1 MNAPLKEH
9 ASWLLD
15 RAPVLVAGA
24 NRAAVL
30 ETDGTVREVTL
41 DEAAAEIGIR
51 PAPIVC
57 HAPSVARRLGVPAFP
72 ALDVLE
78 LFAFVRPAAFCRP
91 TPGGIADALEL
102 EAPKGHAAEAQAL
115 ADAVRALLTEISEP
129 DFDPDGIA
137 ASVAHEM
144 AKGGWAW
151 GEAVCGRLPARNP
164 EARGLEPWRTMQEW
178 AEEAP
183 MPPPGSAPVA
193 PEEARARLAALTGA
207 HAEPRPQ
214 QADYASALCAAFTP
228 RPREDEPNVVI
239 AEAGTGVGKTLGYLA
254 PATLWAEKNAGPVW
268 ISTYTRN
275 LQRQIDGEL
284 DRHYPDPV
292 VKAAHVVVRK
302 GRENYL
308 CLLNLEDAVRRVP
321 NRASDAVGLG
331 LMARWAAASRDGD
344 MQGGDMPAWL
354 PDLIGRRNT
363 LELSD
368 RRGECIYSACPHYHK
383 CFIERTVRRARRADI
398 VIANHALVMAQA
410 ALGGL
415 DDSTVPD
422 RLVFDEGHHV
432 FDAADSAFSA
442 ELSGQEGADLRHW
455 LLGAEAGRSSRA
467 RGLKRRIEDVALTD
481 EPTATALAAVLRAA
495 RALPA
500 PGWRNRM
507 VDGAPLGPAEDF
519 LAQVRVQVRARTADD
534 DDGYGQEAEVAPVA
548 PEVAAAAHAFR
559 DALGL
564 LHRPMAALRARLLA
578 LLEEQAAELDTP
590 TRYRIESVARGLNRR
605 AATVDGWRGMLDALD
620 APRPEA
626 FVDWFEIVRANKRD
640 LDVAMRRHWLD
651 PAEPFA
657 KAVVQTA
664 HGVAIT
670 SATLRDGTGDPEK
683 DWAAAEVRTG
693 ARHLMR
699 PAIRAHARSPFD
711 YAGRTRVFIV
721 NDIDRNSV
729 ASVSAAYRE
738 LILAAGGGTLGLFTA
753 IQRLRRVYDKI
764 APALDEAGIPLLAQ
778 HVDNMNLTSLI
789 DIFRSERDTCL
800 LGTDAVRDGVDV
812 PGASLRLIVFDRVPW
827 PRPTILHRERRKAFG
842 GAAYDDMLA
851 RLRMKQA
858 YGRLIRRAD
867 DFGVFVMLDRM
878 LPSRLLG
885 ALPPGVSVERTGLA
899 DTIAKTRA
907 FLAERMSGA

>member
-1 MNAPLKEH
+1 MNMVLTERA
-9 ASWLLD
+9 ASLLE

-24 NRAAVL
+24 NRVVVR
-30 ETDGTVREVTL
+30 ETDGTIRELSL
-41 DEAAAEIGIR
+41 DEAAAEIGLR

-57 HAPSVARRLGVPAFP
+57 HAPSVARRLGVSPFP

-91 TPGGIADALEL
+91 TPGGVADALAL
-102 EAPKGHAAEAQAL
+102 PIPHGHAPEAHAL
-115 ADAVRALLTEISEP
+115 AAAVETLLAEIAEP
-129 DFDPDGIA
+129 DFDPDGTA
-137 ASVAHEM
+137 ASIAHEM

-151 GEAVCGRLPARNP
+151 GEAVRARLPALNP
-164 EARGLEPWRTMQEW
+164 DVRGLEAWRTLPEW

-183 MPPPGSAPVA
+183 VPPPGTAPVP
-193 PEEARARLAALTGA
+193 PEEARARLSALTGA
-207 HAEPRPQ
+207 RAEPRPQ
-214 QADYASALCAAFTP
+214 QADYASALCAAFEP
-228 RPREDEPNVVI
+228 RPREDDPNVVI

-275 LQRQIDGEL
+275 LQRQIDSEL
-284 DRHYPDPV
+284 DRRYPDPV

-321 NRASDAVGLG
+321 ARASDAVGLG
-331 LMARWAAASRDGD
+331 LMARWVAASRDGD
-344 MQGGDMPAWL
+344 MQGGDLPAWL

-415 DDSTVPD
+415 DDSNVPD

-455 LLGAEAGRSSRA
+455 ILGAEAGRTSRA
-467 RGLKRRIEDVALTD
+467 RGLKRRVEDVALMD
-481 EPTATALAAVLRAA
+481 EATATALGAVLRAA
-495 RALPA
+495 RILPA
-500 PGWRNRM
+500 PGWRNRI
-507 VDGAPLGPAEDF
+507 VDGAPMGPAEEF
-519 LAQVRVQVRARTADD
+519 LAQVRVQVRARTANDE
-534 DDGYGQEAEVAPVA
+534 DGYGQEAEIDPADPAVAV
-548 PEVAAAAHAFR
+548 AAHAFG

-564 LHRPMAALRARLLA
+564 LHRPMATLRARLLA
-578 LLEEQAAELDTP
+578 LLEEHAADLDTP
-590 TRYRIESVARGLNRR
+590 MRYRIESVARGLNRR
-605 AATVDGWRGMLDALD
+605 AATIEAWRAMLAGI
-620 APRPEA
+620 AMPRPPA
-626 FVDWFEIVRANKRD
+626 FVDWFEIVRGNRRD
-640 LDVAMRRHWLD
+640 IDVAMRRHWLD

-657 KAVVQTA
+657 KAVVRTA

-670 SATLRDGTGDPEK
+670 SATLRDGTGDQER
-683 DWAAAEVRTG
+683 DWAAAETRTG
-693 ARHLMR
+693 ARHLAR
-699 PAIRAHARSPFD
+699 PAIRAHAPSPFD

-721 NDIDRNSV
+721 TDIDRNS
-729 ASVSAAYRE
+729 AGSVSAAYRE
-738 LILAAGGGTLGLFTA
+738 LFLAAGGGALGLFTA
-753 IQRLRRVYDKI
+753 IQRLRKVYERI
-764 APALDEAGIPLLAQ
+764 APALDAAGIPLLAQ

-789 DIFRSERDTCL
+789 DIFRAERDTCL

-812 PGASLRLIVFDRVPW
+812 PGPSLRLIVFDRVPCRAR
-827 PRPTILHRERRKAFG
+827 PSCTASGARPSAARPT
-842 GAAYDDMLA
+842 
-851 RLRMKQA
+851 
-858 YGRLIRRAD
+858 
-867 DFGVFVMLDRM
+867 
-878 LPSRLLG
+878 
-885 ALPPGVSVERTGLA
+885 T
-899 DTIAKTRA
+899 T
-907 FLAERMSGA
+907 